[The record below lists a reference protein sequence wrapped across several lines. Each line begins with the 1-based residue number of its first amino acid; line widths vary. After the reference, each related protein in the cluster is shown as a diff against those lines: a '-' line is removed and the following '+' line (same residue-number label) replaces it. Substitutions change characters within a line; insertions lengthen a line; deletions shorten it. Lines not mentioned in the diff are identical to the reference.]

1 MLEIRLQQNVLLF
14 SGELNR
20 DTVAVHWPFHLL
32 NQCKGEVLFD
42 LAEVSHVD
50 TAGLAWLLQVLA
62 MARAAGLTP
71 KLQQMPIQ
79 LKKLAAVSDVLNL
92 LPTVER

>member
-14 SGELNR
+14 SGKLNR

-62 MARAAGLTP
+62 VARATGLEPT
-71 KLQQMPIQ
+71 LQEMPMQ

-92 LPTVER
+92 LPTADR

>member
-20 DTVAVHWPFHLL
+20 DTVAVHGPFHLL
-32 NQCKGEVLFD
+32 NQCKGAVLFD

-62 MARAAGLTP
+62 MARAAGLQPT
-71 KLQQMPIQ
+71 LQEVPVQ
-79 LKKLAAVSDVLNL
+79 LRKLAVVSDVLNL
-92 LPTVER
+92 LPMVER

>member
-62 MARAAGLTP
+62 MARAADLTP